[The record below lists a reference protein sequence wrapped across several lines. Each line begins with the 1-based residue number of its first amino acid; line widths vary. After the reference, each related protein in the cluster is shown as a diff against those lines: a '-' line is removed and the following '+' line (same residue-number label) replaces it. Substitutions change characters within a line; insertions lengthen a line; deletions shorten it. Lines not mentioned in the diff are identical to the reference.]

1 MCPGCSLV
9 PTDMTSGEV
18 ALYVL
23 TLISSCENPRHVQA
37 LGQSIDLLHILQEKT
52 DEEVASL
59 GTLGWL

>member
-23 TLISSCENPRHVQA
+23 ALNSSCKDPRHVQA
-37 LGQSIDLLHILQEKT
+37 MGKSIDLISILQEKT